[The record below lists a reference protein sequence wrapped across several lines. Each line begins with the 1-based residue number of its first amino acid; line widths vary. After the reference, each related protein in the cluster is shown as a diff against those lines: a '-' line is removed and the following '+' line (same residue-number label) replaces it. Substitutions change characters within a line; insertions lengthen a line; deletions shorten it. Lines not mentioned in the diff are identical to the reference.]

1 MGVMGMFPLYTLP
14 KSYQK
19 DNFEPCQDFLVLIKN
34 VLMGSLWGA
43 GNQTLLVF
51 FFIFLSLFFFSI
63 WVFFHEHSRIT
74 GLQWKGEGISLTPNY
89 HFHPLHRHLGI
100 GRAIT
105 ARSSALRIASSRTR
119 TGTFVFR
126 AQVANH

>member
-43 GNQTLLVF
+43 GNKTLLVF
-51 FFIFLSLFFFSI
+51 FFIFLSLFFFLSGFSFTNI
-63 WVFFHEHSRIT
+63 HESQDYSGR
-74 GLQWKGEGISLTPNY
+74 
-89 HFHPLHRHLGI
+89 
-100 GRAIT
+100 GRAF
-105 ARSSALRIASSRTR
+105 L
-119 TGTFVFR
+119 
-126 AQVANH
+126 